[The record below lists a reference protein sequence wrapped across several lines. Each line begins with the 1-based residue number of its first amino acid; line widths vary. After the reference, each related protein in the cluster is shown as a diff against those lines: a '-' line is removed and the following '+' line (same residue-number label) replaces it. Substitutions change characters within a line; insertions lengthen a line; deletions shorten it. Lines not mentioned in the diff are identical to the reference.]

1 MGKGEINSQSNI
13 SNPEWEFHR
22 PGTIGLESS
31 QLICFMAEGL
41 EISDQELK
49 FRINH
54 WKEYY
59 QR

>member
-1 MGKGEINSQSNI
+1 LINSQSNI